1 MELSMN
7 TVIVGVTAA
16 VAIAIALL
24 TWSLFDIGTNGLSRY
39 RQLFTERTNVNLRE
53 LFLFVEPGRLF
64 MLNLSVMLLVGVAT
78 WVLTGSLFLA
88 VLGLVLTAL
97 APRLLLRYL
106 RRRRLDAMELQLPD
120 TLLMLAGGMKAG
132 VSLTQAIQQLVLESR
147 PPVSQE
153 FDMVLREQR
162 LGVALDVALENLNQR
177 VPLQSVTLTV
187 SAMRI
192 AAETGGQLAETLERA
207 SQTLRTKL
215 AMEGKIRALTSQG
228 KLQAIVVGAL
238 PLFLM
243 YVLNKMEPEAMNLMF
258 TTRMGYATLA
268 VIALLEI
275 FGVLIIRKIV
285 DIDV

>member
-1 MELSMN
+1 MSDSFGFMVT
-7 TVIVGVTAA
+7 TVSIA
-16 VAIAIALL
+16 VAVAIALL
-24 TWSLFDIGTNGLSRY
+24 TWAAIDIGTNGLARY
-39 RQLFTERTNVNLRE
+39 RRLFNESTRFSMRE
-53 LFLFVEPGRLF
+53 LFLFVEADKLF
-64 MLNLSVMLLVGVAT
+64 MLNLGLMLLAGAIV
-78 WVLTGSLFLA
+78 WVVSRSIFLA
-88 VLGLVLTAL
+88 GGATAVTAF
-97 APRLLLRYL
+97 APRMLLRLL
-106 RRRRLDAMELQLPD
+106 RQRRLNKLELQLPD

-132 VSLTQAIQQLVLESR
+132 VSLTQAVQQLVLESQ

-162 LGVALDVALENLNQR
+162 LGVSLDEALDTLHRR

-207 SQTLRTKL
+207 SQTLRSKL
-215 AMEGKIRALTSQG
+215 AMEGKIKALTSQG

-238 PLFLM
+238 PLLLM
-243 YVLNKMEPEAMNLMF
+243 VVLNKMEPAAMSLMF
-258 TTRMGYATLA
+258 TTPTGYATLA

-275 FGVLIIRKIV
+275 FGVVIIRKIV

>member
-1 MELSMN
+1 MN
-7 TVIVGVTAA
+7 QNVQLMVTGVSIA

-24 TWSLFDIGTNGLSRY
+24 TWAAVDIGTNGLERY
-39 RQLFTERTNVNLRE
+39 RRLFTEKTRFSMRE
-53 LFLFVEPGRLF
+53 LFLFVEPDKLF
-64 MLNLSVMLLVGVAT
+64 MLNLALMLLMGAIA
-78 WVLTGSLFLA
+78 WVLSHSLFLA
-88 VLGLVLTAL
+88 AVATVVTAL
-97 APRLLLRYL
+97 APRFLLKFL
-106 RRRRLDAMELQLPD
+106 RRRRLDKLEQQLPD

-132 VSLTQAIQQLVLESR
+132 VSLTQAVQQLVLESQ

-153 FDMVLREQR
+153 FDLVLREQR
-162 LGVALDVALENLNQR
+162 LGVSLDEALDNLNRR
-177 VPLQSVTLTV
+177 VPLQSITLTV

-207 SQTLRTKL
+207 SQTLRSKL

-243 YVLNKMEPEAMNLMF
+243 YVLNKMEPAAMNLMF
-258 TTRMGYATLA
+258 TTQTGYATLV

-275 FGVLIIRKIV
+275 FGVVIIRKIV

>member
-1 MELSMN
+1 MSN
-7 TVIVGVTAA
+7 TTSFTIMAVTMT
-16 VAIAIALL
+16 VTLAIALL
-24 TWSLFDIGTNGLSRY
+24 TWSLFDIGTRGLARY
-39 RQLFTERTNVNLRE
+39 RQMFTEQTNFSMRE
-53 LFLFVEPGRLF
+53 LFLFIEPERLF
-64 MLNLSVMLLVGVAT
+64 ALNLSLMLLVGAAA
-78 WVLTGSLFLA
+78 WLLSGSL
-88 VLGLVLTAL
+88 LTAL
-97 APRLLLRYL
+97 LALVAAAFLPRQVLSFL
-106 RRRRLDAMELQLPD
+106 RRKRLDTLEQQLPD
-120 TLLMLAGGMKAG
+120 ALLTLAGGMKAG
-132 VSLTQAIQQLVLESR
+132 VSLTQAIQQLSAESR

-162 LGVALDVALENLNQR
+162 LGVSLDDALDNLGRR
-177 VPLQSVTLTV
+177 VPLQSITLTV

-192 AAETGGQLAETLERA
+192 ASETGGQLAETLERA

-238 PLFLM
+238 PLFLLV
-243 YVLNKMEPEAMNLMF
+243 VLNKMEPEAMNLMF
-258 TTRMGYATLA
+258 TTPMGYATLA

>member
-1 MELSMN
+1 MDLSMN
-7 TVIVGVTAA
+7 LAIVGATAA

-24 TWSLFDIGTNGLSRY
+24 TWSVFDIGTNGLARY
-39 RQLFTERTNVNLRE
+39 RQLFTERTNVDLRE

-64 MLNLSVMLLVGVAT
+64 VLNLSVMLLVGVAV
-78 WVLTGSLFLA
+78 WVLTRSFFLA

-97 APRLLLRYL
+97 VPRLLLRFL

-162 LGVALDVALENLNQR
+162 LGVALDAALENLNRR

-268 VIALLEI
+268 VIALLEF

>member
-1 MELSMN
+1 MV
-7 TVIVGVTAA
+7 TGVSIA

-24 TWSLFDIGTNGLSRY
+24 TWAAVDIGTNGLERY
-39 RQLFTERTNVNLRE
+39 RCLFTEKTRFSMRE
-53 LFLFVEPGRLF
+53 LFLFVEPDKLF
-64 MLNLSVMLLVGVAT
+64 MLNLALMLLMGAIA
-78 WVLTGSLFLA
+78 WVLSHSLFLA
-88 VLGLVLTAL
+88 AVATVVTAL
-97 APRLLLRYL
+97 APRFLLKFLRQ
-106 RRRRLDAMELQLPD
+106 RRLDKLEQQLPD

-132 VSLTQAIQQLVLESR
+132 VSLTQAVQQLVLESQ

-153 FDMVLREQR
+153 FDLVLREQR
-162 LGVALDVALENLNQR
+162 LGVSLDEALDNLNRR
-177 VPLQSVTLTV
+177 VPLQSITLTV

-207 SQTLRTKL
+207 SQTLRSKL
-215 AMEGKIRALTSQG
+215 AMEGKIKALTSQG

-243 YVLNKMEPEAMNLMF
+243 YVLNKMEPAAMNLMF
-258 TTRMGYATLA
+258 TTQTGYATLV

-275 FGVLIIRKIV
+275 FGVVIIRKIV

>member
-1 MELSMN
+1 MDLSMN
-7 TVIVGVTAA
+7 TVIVGATAA

-24 TWSLFDIGTNGLSRY
+24 TWSLFDIGTNGLARY
-39 RQLFTERTNVNLRE
+39 RQLFTERTHVNLRE
-53 LFLFVEPGRLF
+53 LFLFIEPGRLF
-64 MLNLSVMLLVGVAT
+64 VLNISVMLLVGVAV
-78 WVLTGSLFLA
+78 WVLTSSLFLA
-88 VLGLVLTAL
+88 VLGLLLTAL
-97 APRLLLRYL
+97 VPRLLLRFL

-162 LGVALDVALENLNQR
+162 LGVALDEALENLNRR

>member
-1 MELSMN
+1 MN
-7 TVIVGVTAA
+7 DSYGIMVTAVSIA

-24 TWSLFDIGTNGLSRY
+24 TWAVFDIGTNGFARY
-39 RQLFTERTNVNLRE
+39 RRLFNESTRFSMRE
-53 LFLFVEPGRLF
+53 LFLFVEADKLF
-64 MLNLSVMLLVGVAT
+64 MLNLAFMLLAGALA
-78 WVLTGSLFLA
+78 WVVSHSLFLA
-88 VLGLVLTAL
+88 GLATVVSAF
-97 APRLLLRYL
+97 APRFLLRFL
-106 RRRRLDAMELQLPD
+106 RQRRLDKLELQLPD

-132 VSLTQAIQQLVLESR
+132 VSLTQAVQQLVLESQ

-162 LGVALDVALENLNQR
+162 LGVSLDEALDNLNRR
-177 VPLQSVTLTV
+177 VPLQSITLTV

-207 SQTLRTKL
+207 SQTLRSKL
-215 AMEGKIRALTSQG
+215 AMEGKIKALTSQG

-243 YVLNKMEPEAMNLMF
+243 YVLNKMEPAAMNLMF
-258 TTRMGYATLA
+258 TTQTGYATLV

-275 FGVLIIRKIV
+275 FGVVIIRKIV
-285 DIDV
+285 NIDV

>member
-1 MELSMN
+1 MELNMN
-7 TVIVGVTAA
+7 TVIVGVTVA

-53 LFLFVEPGRLF
+53 LFLFVEPERLF
-64 MLNLSVMLLVGVAT
+64 MLNLSVMLLVGVAA
-78 WVLTGSLFLA
+78 WMLTGSLFLA

-97 APRLLLRYL
+97 VPQLLLRYL

-132 VSLTQAIQQLVLESR
+132 VSLTQAIQQLVRESR

-162 LGVALDVALENLNQR
+162 LGVALDAALENLNQR

-192 AAETGGQLAETLERA
+192 GGQLAETLERA

-258 TTRMGYATLA
+258 TTQTGYATLA

>member
-1 MELSMN
+1 
-7 TVIVGVTAA
+7 
-16 VAIAIALL
+16 
-24 TWSLFDIGTNGLSRY
+24 
-39 RQLFTERTNVNLRE
+39 
-53 LFLFVEPGRLF
+53 
-64 MLNLSVMLLVGVAT
+64 
-78 WVLTGSLFLA
+78 
-88 VLGLVLTAL
+88 
-97 APRLLLRYL
+97 
-106 RRRRLDAMELQLPD
+106 
-120 TLLMLAGGMKAG
+120 
-132 VSLTQAIQQLVLESR
+132 
-147 PPVSQE
+147 
-153 FDMVLREQR
+153 
-162 LGVALDVALENLNQR
+162 
-177 VPLQSVTLTV
+177 
-187 SAMRI
+187 MRI

>member
-1 MELSMN
+1 MDLSMN
-7 TVIVGVTAA
+7 TVIVGATAA

-24 TWSLFDIGTNGLSRY
+24 TWSLFDIGTNGLARY
-39 RQLFTERTNVNLRE
+39 RQLFTERTHVNLRE
-53 LFLFVEPGRLF
+53 LFLFIEPGRLF
-64 MLNLSVMLLVGVAT
+64 VLNISVMLLAGVAV
-78 WVLTGSLFLA
+78 WVLTSSLFLA
-88 VLGLVLTAL
+88 VLGLLLTAL
-97 APRLLLRYL
+97 VPRLLLRFL

-162 LGVALDVALENLNQR
+162 LGVALDEALENLNRR

>member
-1 MELSMN
+1 MDLPMN
-7 TVIVGVTAA
+7 TIVVSATAA
-16 VAIAIALL
+16 VAIAITLL
-24 TWSLFDIGTNGLSRY
+24 VWSLFDIGTNGLARY
-39 RQLFTERTNVNLRE
+39 RRLFTERTNVNLRE
-53 LFLFVEPGRLF
+53 LFLFIEPERLF
-64 MLNLSVMLLVGVAT
+64 MLNLSLMLLVGVAA
-78 WVLTGSLFLA
+78 WLFTGSWFLA
-88 VLGLVLTAL
+88 AL
-97 APRLLLRYL
+97 ALVISALVPRFVLRFL

-147 PPVSQE
+147 PPLSQE
-153 FDMVLREQR
+153 FDLVLREQR
-162 LGVALDVALENLNQR
+162 LGVALDAALENLNQR

-192 AAETGGQLAETLERA
+192 AAETGGQFAETLERA

-243 YVLNKMEPEAMNLMF
+243 YVLNKMEPEAMNLLF
-258 TTRMGYATLA
+258 TTHMGYATLA
-268 VIALLEI
+268 VIALLEL

>member
-1 MELSMN
+1 MSDSFGFMVT
-7 TVIVGVTAA
+7 TVSIA
-16 VAIAIALL
+16 VAVAIALL
-24 TWSLFDIGTNGLSRY
+24 TWAAIDIGTNGLARY
-39 RQLFTERTNVNLRE
+39 RRLFNESTRFSMRE
-53 LFLFVEPGRLF
+53 LFLFVEADKLF
-64 MLNLSVMLLVGVAT
+64 MLNLGLMLLAGAIV
-78 WVLTGSLFLA
+78 WVVSRSIFLA
-88 VLGLVLTAL
+88 GGATAVTAF
-97 APRLLLRYL
+97 APRMLLRLL
-106 RRRRLDAMELQLPD
+106 RQRRLNKLELQLPD

-132 VSLTQAIQQLVLESR
+132 VSLTQAVQQLVLESQ

-162 LGVALDVALENLNQR
+162 LGVSLDEALDNLHRR

-207 SQTLRTKL
+207 SQTLRSKL
-215 AMEGKIRALTSQG
+215 AMEGKIKALTSQG

-238 PLFLM
+238 PLLLM
-243 YVLNKMEPEAMNLMF
+243 VVLNKMEPAAMSLMF
-258 TTRMGYATLA
+258 TTPTGYATLA

-275 FGVLIIRKIV
+275 FGVVIIRKIV

>member
-1 MELSMN
+1 MDLSMN
-7 TVIVGVTAA
+7 LAIVGATAA

-24 TWSLFDIGTNGLSRY
+24 TWSVFDIGTNGLARY
-39 RQLFTERTNVNLRE
+39 RQLFTERTNVDLRE

-64 MLNLSVMLLVGVAT
+64 VLNLSVMLLVGVAV
-78 WVLTGSLFLA
+78 WVLTRSFFLA

-97 APRLLLRYL
+97 VPRLLLRFL

-162 LGVALDVALENLNQR
+162 LGVALDAALENLNRR

-258 TTRMGYATLA
+258 TTQMGYATLA
-268 VIALLEI
+268 VIALLEF

>member
-1 MELSMN
+1 MGLTLN
-7 TVIVGVTAA
+7 TLIVGATVIVALA
-16 VAIAIALL
+16 VALL
-24 TWSLFDIGTNGLSRY
+24 TWSLFDIGTNGLARY
-39 RQLFTERTNVNLRE
+39 RQIFTERTTVNLRE
-53 LFLFVEPGRLF
+53 LFLFIEPKRLF
-64 MLNLSVMLLVGVAT
+64 ALNLSLMLLVAVAA
-78 WVLTGSLFLA
+78 WVGTRSVFVALLA
-88 VLGLVLTAL
+88 LVLTAFV
-97 APRLLLRYL
+97 PRQLLRQM
-106 RRRRLDAMELQLPD
+106 RQRRLDAMELQLPD

-132 VSLTQAIQQLVLESR
+132 VSLTQAIQQLVAESR

-162 LGVALDVALENLNQR
+162 LGVALDDALENLNQR

-215 AMEGKIRALTSQG
+215 AMEGKIKALTSQG

-243 YVLNKMEPEAMNLMF
+243 YVLNKMEPEAMNLLF
-258 TTRMGYATLA
+258 TTRTGYATLA

>member
-1 MELSMN
+1 MDLPMN
-7 TVIVGVTAA
+7 AIVVGVTAT
-16 VAIAIALL
+16 VAIAITLL
-24 TWSLFDIGTNGLSRY
+24 VWSLFDIGTNGLSRY
-39 RQLFTERTNVNLRE
+39 RRLFTERTNVNLRE
-53 LFLFVEPGRLF
+53 LFLFIEPERLF
-64 MLNLSVMLLVGVAT
+64 MLNLSLMLLVGVVT
-78 WVLTGSLFLA
+78 WVLTGSWFLA
-88 VLGLVLTAL
+88 AFALVITAL
-97 APRLLLRYL
+97 VPRFFLRFL

-120 TLLMLAGGMKAG
+120 TLLVLAGGMKAG

-153 FDMVLREQR
+153 FDLVLREQR
-162 LGVALDVALENLNQR
+162 LGVALDAALENLNQR

-207 SQTLRTKL
+207 SQTLRAKL

-258 TTRMGYATLA
+258 TTQTGYATLA

>member
-7 TVIVGVTAA
+7 TVIVGVTAG

-39 RQLFTERTNVNLRE
+39 RQLFTERTNINLRE
-53 LFLFVEPGRLF
+53 LFLFVRPERLF
-64 MLNLSVMLLVGVAT
+64 VLNIAVMLLVGVVT
-78 WVLTGSLFLA
+78 WVLSGSLFLA
-88 VLGLVLTAL
+88 LLGLLLTAL
-97 APRLLLRYL
+97 VPRLLLRFL

-275 FGVLIIRKIV
+275 FGVVIIRKIV

>member
-1 MELSMN
+1 MDLPMN
-7 TVIVGVTAA
+7 SIVLGVTAA
-16 VAIAIALL
+16 VAIAITLL

-39 RQLFTERTNVNLRE
+39 RRVFTERTNVNLRE
-53 LFLFVEPGRLF
+53 LFLFIEPERLF
-64 MLNLSVMLLVGVAT
+64 MLNLSLMLLVGVAT
-78 WVLTGSLFLA
+78 WVLTGSWFLA
-88 VLGLVLTAL
+88 VFALVLTGL
-97 APRLLLRYL
+97 VPRFLLRFL
-106 RRRRLDAMELQLPD
+106 RRRRLEAMELQLPD

-153 FDMVLREQR
+153 FDLVLREQR

-258 TTRMGYATLA
+258 TTQTGYATLA
-268 VIALLEI
+268 VIALLEF

>member
-1 MELSMN
+1 MELNMN
-7 TVIVGVTAA
+7 TVIVGVTVA

-53 LFLFVEPGRLF
+53 LFLFVEPERLF
-64 MLNLSVMLLVGVAT
+64 MLNLSVMLLVGVAA
-78 WVLTGSLFLA
+78 WMLTGSLFLA

-97 APRLLLRYL
+97 VPRLLLRYL

-132 VSLTQAIQQLVLESR
+132 VSLTQAIQQLVRESR

-162 LGVALDVALENLNQR
+162 LGVALDAALENLNQR

-258 TTRMGYATLA
+258 TTQTGYATLA

>member
-1 MELSMN
+1 MDLPMN
-7 TVIVGVTAA
+7 SIVIGVTAA
-16 VAIAIALL
+16 VAIAITLL

-39 RQLFTERTNVNLRE
+39 RRVFTERTNVNLRE
-53 LFLFVEPGRLF
+53 LFLFIEPERLF
-64 MLNLSVMLLVGVAT
+64 MLNLSLMLLVGVAT
-78 WVLTGSLFLA
+78 WVLTGSWFLA
-88 VLGLVLTAL
+88 AFALVLAGLV
-97 APRLLLRYL
+97 PRFLLRFL
-106 RRRRLDAMELQLPD
+106 RRRRLEAMELQLPD

-162 LGVALDVALENLNQR
+162 LGVALDAALENLNQR

-258 TTRMGYATLA
+258 TTQTGYATLA
-268 VIALLEI
+268 VIALLEF

>member
-1 MELSMN
+1 MSS
-7 TVIVGVTAA
+7 TTSFTITAVTMA

-24 TWSLFDIGTNGLSRY
+24 TWSLFDIGTRGLARY
-39 RQLFTERTNVNLRE
+39 RQMFTAQTNFSMRE
-53 LFLFVEPGRLF
+53 LFLFIEPERLF
-64 MLNLSVMLLVGVAT
+64 ALNLSLMLLVGAAA
-78 WVLTGSLFLA
+78 WLLSGS
-88 VLGLVLTAL
+88 VVTAL
-97 APRLLLRYL
+97 LALVAAAFLPRQVLNYL
-106 RRRRLDAMELQLPD
+106 RRKRLDALEQQLPD
-120 TLLMLAGGMKAG
+120 ALLTLAGGMKAG
-132 VSLTQAIQQLVLESR
+132 VSLTQAIQQLSAESR

-162 LGVALDVALENLNQR
+162 LGVSLDDALDNLGRR
-177 VPLQSVTLTV
+177 VPLQSITLTV

-192 AAETGGQLAETLERA
+192 ASETGGQLAETLERA

-228 KLQAIVVGAL
+228 KLQAMVVGAL
-238 PLFLM
+238 PLFLLV
-243 YVLNKMEPEAMNLMF
+243 VLNKMEPEAMSLMF
-258 TTRMGYATLA
+258 TTPMGYATLA

>member
-1 MELSMN
+1 MELNMN
-7 TVIVGVTAA
+7 TVIVGVTVA

-53 LFLFVEPGRLF
+53 LFLFVEPERLF
-64 MLNLSVMLLVGVAT
+64 MLNLSVMLLVGVAA
-78 WVLTGSLFLA
+78 WMLTGSLFLA

-97 APRLLLRYL
+97 VPQLLLRYL

-132 VSLTQAIQQLVLESR
+132 VSLTQAIQQLVRESR

-162 LGVALDVALENLNQR
+162 LGVALDAALENLNQR

-258 TTRMGYATLA
+258 TTQTGYATLA